1 MDCGHAF
8 GRDQYCFTQNQIDMI
23 TKNTYNK
30 TPGELAEKIQQ
41 KVSRYGLFN
50 PRLEIFKNPVL
61 SRRMEIIAEIN
72 GVKFIN
78 DSAASSVNATYYS
91 LNRLTGEVIWI
102 VCNDRPETAFEELA
116 TALAFKTRH
125 IIACGKAAERLEKL
139 FGARIPVT
147 PARDAEHAV
156 EWASRIAVH
165 GSYVL
170 FSPASPNDRYATEK
184 LSSLF
189 KNAVKKLKNS

>member
-1 MDCGHAF
+1 LDCGHAF

-91 LNRLTGEVIWI
+91 LNRLNGEVIWI

-147 PARDAEHAV
+147 PARNAEHAV
-156 EWASRIAVH
+156 KWASRIAVE
-165 GSYVL
+165 GGYVL

-184 LSSLF
+184 LSSRF